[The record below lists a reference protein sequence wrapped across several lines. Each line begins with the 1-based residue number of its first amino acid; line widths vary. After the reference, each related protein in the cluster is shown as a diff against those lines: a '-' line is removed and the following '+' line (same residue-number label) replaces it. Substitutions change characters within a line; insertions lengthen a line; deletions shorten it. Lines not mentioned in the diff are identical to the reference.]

1 MARDYARIR
10 LSINEDDEFEALTA
24 DAQWLYT
31 RVLLPEPSLS
41 YCGVADWRPKRL
53 VGKAKDMT
61 LDRILAAAS
70 VLERERFV
78 LFDLDTEEVLVRTYV
93 RGDGLLSNPK
103 MAAAVVK
110 AYAAAT
116 SKALRAA
123 IISEVKRVRSDSPEL
138 SSWTNRS
145 TADDLAR
152 LLTRPDAESVGYTYA
167 YPVQNGNADPVP
179 ITNRNTN
186 RNGNPDRS
194 SDYQSQSVPIPST
207 STSTSTPVPLGGLSN
222 RGTSPAAPGPDPNGP
237 PPPHCSNH
245 PGGTDEPCHAC
256 GDAREGRK
264 RWDRANSER
273 QRAEREAEQQEAL
286 EAKLAAV
293 ALCDICDP
301 DGYVGTRVCDHADHT
316 EAAREGIAK
325 VRAALENS
333 SAATG

>member
-61 LDRILAAAS
+61 LDRILAAAA

-110 AYAAAT
+110 AYAGAV
-116 SKALRAA
+116 SKPLRAA
-123 IISEVKRVRSDSPEL
+123 IITEVKRVRSESPEL
-138 SSWTNRS
+138 TSWTNKS

-152 LLTRPDAESVGYTYA
+152 LLTRPDAESVGYAYA
-167 YPVQNGNADPVP
+167 YPVPNGNGHPVP
-179 ITNRNTN
+179 ISNRNTN
-186 RNGNPDRS
+186 QNGNPDRS
-194 SDYQSQSVPIPST
+194 SDYQSKSVGIPST
-207 STSTSTPVPLGGLSN
+207 STSTSTPVPLGELPKS
-222 RGTSPAAPGPDPNGP
+222 GTSPAESEPDPNNP
-237 PPPHCSNH
+237 PPTHCPSH
-245 PGGTDEPCHAC
+245 PGGTNDPCRAC
-256 GDAREGRK
+256 GDARER
-264 RWDRANSER
+264 RLEFDRANSER
-273 QRAEREAEQQEAL
+273 QRAQREAEQQAAL
-286 EAKLAAV
+286 EAKLAAI
-293 ALCDICDP
+293 ALCDICNDE
-301 DGYVGTRVCDHADHT
+301 GYNGGRVCDHVDRT
-316 EAAREGIAK
+316 QTARDGIAK
-325 VRAALENS
+325 VRAAL
-333 SAATG
+333 GKDDDQ